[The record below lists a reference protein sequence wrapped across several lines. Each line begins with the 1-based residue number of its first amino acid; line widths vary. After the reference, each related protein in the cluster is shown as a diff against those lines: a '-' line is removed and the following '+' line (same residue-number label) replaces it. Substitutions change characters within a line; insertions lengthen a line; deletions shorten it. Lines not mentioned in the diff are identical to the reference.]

1 MLNRN
6 KPFIPLV
13 SIRADATEQVPL
25 FASDKEERMK
35 KYTFYLKRLDYNRY
49 HLRAKHVPDIY
60 TVAALRIRCPLCGTF
75 MNNLELYPPLFGCPE
90 CEHV

>member
-13 SIRADATEQVPL
+13 SVRPDANEQVPL
-25 FASDKEERMK
+25 FASDKEEHMK

-49 HLRAKHVPDIY
+49 HLRAERVPDIY
-60 TVAALRIRCPLCGTF
+60 TVAALRIRCPLCGTV
-75 MNNLELYPPLFGCPE
+75 MKQLEIYPPLFGCPE